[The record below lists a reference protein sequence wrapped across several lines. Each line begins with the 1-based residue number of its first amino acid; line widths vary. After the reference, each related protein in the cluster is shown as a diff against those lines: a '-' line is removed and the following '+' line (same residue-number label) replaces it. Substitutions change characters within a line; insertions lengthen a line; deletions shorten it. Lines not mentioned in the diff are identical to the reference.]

1 MSQGAGLVGRVL
13 AGEQRAVARMITLIE
28 NGDPDAGTMVA
39 ELFPHT
45 GRADVIGVTGPPGGG
60 KSTLVGAMVEV
71 WRRRGRTVA
80 VLAIDPSSPFT
91 GGALL
96 GDRIRMGSLT
106 GDAGVY
112 VRSMANRAHLGGLA
126 EATPAA
132 IRVLDAMGMDVVV
145 VETVGVGQSEVA
157 IADTADCTLLVTMP
171 GGGDGIQ
178 AMKAGVLEI
187 GDVFVVNKSDR
198 DGALSTQRELTAMVR
213 MHDHTS
219 RPSVL
224 LTRADVGEGVEQVVE
239 SIEAFLHARR
249 ESGQFDQRRLRHLE
263 RETLELIGIQA
274 RRRTMAVLDPAAIAE
289 FAEALR
295 SRRLDPAT
303 VAARALARVA
313 VNPAASGPLAG
324 R

>member
-13 AGEQRAVARMITLIE
+13 AGEQRAAARMITLIE
-28 NGDPDAGTMVA
+28 NGDPASGAMLA

-45 GRADVIGVTGPPGGG
+45 GRAVVIGVTGPPGAG

-71 WRRRGRTVA
+71 WRRRGRTVG

-96 GDRIRMGSLT
+96 GDRIRMTSLT

-112 VRSMANRAHLGGLA
+112 VRSMANRAHLGGIA

-132 IRVLDAMGMDVVV
+132 TRVLDAMGMDVVV

-187 GDVFVVNKSDR
+187 GDVFVVNKADR
-198 DGALSTQRELTAMVR
+198 DGALRTQRELNVMLRTHA
-213 MHDHTS
+213 HTS
-219 RPSVL
+219 HPTVL
-224 LTRADVGEGVEQVVE
+224 LTKADVGEGVQEVVE
-239 SIEAFLHARR
+239 AVEAFLHARR
-249 ESGQFDQRRLRHLE
+249 ESGLLEERRLRHLE

-274 RRRTMAVLDPAAIAE
+274 RRRTTAALDPATIAE

-295 SRRLDPAT
+295 TRRLDPAT
-303 VAARALARVA
+303 VAARALAQA
-313 VNPAASGPLAG
+313 GVNPFDG

>member
-45 GRADVIGVTGPPGGG
+45 GRADVIGVTGPPGAG